1 MKYTSMNFVKYIYRM
16 RIAAIVFIV
25 LAVIANFI
33 FDNLTIFVLAMFS
46 FPALLWVLLKKKKQ
60 RVDKQSAIKIN
71 DRMDLH
77 TKL

>member
-1 MKYTSMNFVKYIYRM
+1 M

-25 LAVIANFI
+25 LAVIANFV

-46 FPALLWVLLKKKKQ
+46 FPVLLWVLLTKKKQ
-60 RVDKQSAIKIN
+60 RVDKRSAIKIN

-77 TKL
+77 TKF